1 MKLSGSQIILRVLRE
16 KGADT
21 IFGYP
26 GGAIIPFF
34 DALYDE
40 MDYFKVYR
48 PAHEQNG
55 VHAADGYARSTGKVG
70 VFVSTSGPG
79 ATNTV
84 TGLAT
89 AYMDSVPVLVI
100 SGQVPNM
107 LIGKDSFQEIDVT
120 GITLSVTKHNYI
132 VRKIEDLQRIIE
144 EAYDVAGSGRP
155 GPVVVDIPKD
165 VLLATY
171 EYDENQKQTKIK
183 KLENDLSNIE
193 QADELINSAKKP
205 VLYSGGG
212 IRISKTDKLLTE
224 LAEKA
229 CIPVTNSFM
238 GLGAIDRNHPLSL
251 GFLGMHGSRET
262 NMAVTECD
270 LLIAIGAR
278 FSDRVIGNPNRFA
291 PNAKIIHIDVD
302 VTELDKNISNCI
314 PIMGDFETILKELI
328 ANVNKTER
336 PEWLKQIEDWKVPK
350 GDNTTF
356 APDNIIETINSFYD
370 DNTILVTD
378 VGQHQMW
385 AGQYWKIKHS
395 NEFITSGGLGTMGF
409 GLGASI
415 GAQLGNPDK
424 KTVLITGD
432 GCFRMSCQEL
442 VTLSAYNV
450 PVRVVMFDNRALGMV
465 RQWQRLFNDKR
476 YSQTDIGDNVDY
488 KALAEA
494 YGIKSYRIDNLSDL
508 KKALDESKDIDG
520 PVYFDCVID
529 KDCSVFPMVPPGRP
543 IDELLLND

>member
-1 MKLSGSQIILRVLRE
+1 
-16 KGADT
+16 
-21 IFGYP
+21 
-26 GGAIIPFF
+26 
-34 DALYDE
+34 
-40 MDYFKVYR
+40 
-48 PAHEQNG
+48 
-55 VHAADGYARSTGKVG
+55 
-70 VFVSTSGPG
+70 
-79 ATNTV
+79 
-84 TGLAT
+84 
-89 AYMDSVPVLVI
+89 
-100 SGQVPNM
+100 
-107 LIGKDSFQEIDVT
+107 
-120 GITLSVTKHNYI
+120 
-132 VRKIEDLQRIIE
+132 
-144 EAYDVAGSGRP
+144 
-155 GPVVVDIPKD
+155 
-165 VLLATY
+165 
-171 EYDENQKQTKIK
+171 
-183 KLENDLSNIE
+183 
-193 QADELINSAKKP
+193 
-205 VLYSGGG
+205 
-212 IRISKTDKLLTE
+212 
-224 LAEKA
+224 
-229 CIPVTNSFM
+229 M